1 MADCSLMS
9 MSLAPTRPPNHRVF
23 HHVSP
28 HSHGMPWVWSSGPL
42 ENQGFYANKVPT
54 PMMEKSLLYKLVEH
68 NNKEGVRVNESLGSG
83 FPWHELSCHVS
94 TPVVFPLFWRQFSS
108 IMFRAAVWDDY
119 RLSLGITW
127 PCIGF
132 VISLFLFARC
142 PSRASPK
149 SSMGYAEEAVQA
161 RAHDQTWPPVA
172 SLTGYRWLSMATGHP
187 PLTTGKPH
195 SKLVPPI
202 SEQN

>member
-1 MADCSLMS
+1 MNSAAMCQLQLFSLFFEGSSVQSCSELQCGMTTGYH
-9 MSLAPTRPPNHRVF
+9 LA
-23 HHVSP
+23 
-28 HSHGMPWVWSSGPL
+28 
-42 ENQGFYANKVPT
+42 
-54 PMMEKSLLYKLVEH
+54 
-68 NNKEGVRVNESLGSG
+68 
-83 FPWHELSCHVS
+83 
-94 TPVVFPLFWRQFSS
+94 
-108 IMFRAAVWDDY
+108 
-119 RLSLGITW
+119 SLGITW

-202 SEQN
+202 SEQNQLTTPVHAKS